1 MTTTFID
8 SQVIKPE
15 VKDVVKVL
23 DHWFHI
29 IEVREKEVMI
39 RSDGIY
45 GTSVLINTDVLH
57 IIIYRPDPIAKKSF
71 YWLLK
76 LVLLEELKD

>member
-23 DHWFHI
+23 NHWFYI

-39 RSDGIY
+39 RRNGIY
-45 GTSVLINTDVLH
+45 GSPVLINADMLH

-76 LVLLEELKD
+76 LMLSEELKD